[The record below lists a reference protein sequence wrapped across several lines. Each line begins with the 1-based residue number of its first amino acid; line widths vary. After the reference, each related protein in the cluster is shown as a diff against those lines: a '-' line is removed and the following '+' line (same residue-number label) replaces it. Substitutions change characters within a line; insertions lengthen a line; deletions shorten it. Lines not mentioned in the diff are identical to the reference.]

1 MIRALLFAAVLAIL
15 VTAAVVLVT
24 AGRPHVRRV
33 STEATRGLAGLA
45 IFAISLAVVLAFTAG
60 DLWPLTPLVLW
71 VAAFIAVRERAIRRV
86 EQERSRRR
94 QRVDSFGAHGVE
106 LMDRADA
113 AVGRITTSEAAT
125 EGWLGD
131 LDFSPDIAM
140 IADTLE
146 KITALRATASELAA
160 ITTSTPED
168 MRQLH
173 ESRSAVA
180 RLEESVA
187 ARVQALE
194 DCAAQTKRID
204 QMLQRQR
211 DELRIAQH
219 RDDVRGRLDAL
230 LRDDDDT
237 PLPSE
242 ATDAVT
248 ARVSAFHELKGVVD
262 AQRRRGPDGEV

>member
-1 MIRALLFAAVLAIL
+1 MIRALLLAAVLAVL

-24 AGRPHVRRV
+24 GGRPRVRRI
-33 STEATRGLAGLA
+33 STKASRGLAGLA
-45 IFAISLAVVLAFTAG
+45 ILAISLAVVLAFTAG
-60 DLWPLTPLVLW
+60 DLWPSTPLVLW
-71 VAAFIAVRERAIRRV
+71 VAAFLAVRERATRRV
-86 EQERSRRR
+86 EQERRRRR
-94 QRVDSFGAHGVE
+94 QRLESFGEHGVE

-160 ITTSTPED
+160 ITTSTPDD
-168 MRQLH
+168 MRQLR

-180 RLEESVA
+180 RFEQSVA

-194 DCAAQTKRID
+194 NCAAQTKRID

-211 DELRIAQH
+211 DEVRITQQ
-219 RDDVRGRLDAL
+219 RDEVRGRLDAL
-230 LRDDDDT
+230 LRDDDAA
-237 PLPSE
+237 PPSE

-248 ARVSAFHELKGVVD
+248 ARISAFHELTDVLD
-262 AQRRRGPDGEV
+262 AQRRRGPAGEV